1 MQKILRTIFLLYIF
15 LFPFQ
20 LISFLSVFKNM
31 FSSSAAIGNDFFVL
45 IIGLLLIVIVDGG
58 KIYFETGSIVRQ
70 GVKLVFE
77 LLIIGIIT
85 SIILFFPLGTLYG
98 ENSITASFSQN
109 IYLVVTGITF
119 YFNFRLFK
127 CLSKKDIEKVLD
139 FLCVFMTVLGIVQV
153 LIILSFP
160 AVGSFY
166 DSVDIFGLL
175 PNSNYMTKMHRICLS
190 SSEPSGIGHIVGVLL
205 LPYVLGQIIDGE
217 RKYKNRYC
225 LWGILLVVISFFS
238 FSSTVYASI
247 LIDLIVFIFL
257 KIKGKKGAIFL
268 FVVFVLCLLGFFLWD
283 EVLVNTYFGKQMNY
297 LLLEKTTDSSNLS
310 TSYRY
315 STVINDCFCFLR
327 YPFSGIGNGNQ
338 GFLYNE
344 TMSMPFIG
352 SEVRLNYQ
360 TARAMSGSMGVVNGG
375 PFTPAFISGYGLIGV
390 FLLIRYLSFCNRKI
404 RKFKEQLGCFCSMYY
419 IGGIAFLLTAIVS
432 GGIEGNFLVLF
443 VCSIPMMADV
453 SHNGVKI

>member
-297 LLLEKTTDSSNLS
+297 RLIDWEKDSQMICSAVNKVANTEIRSEPYIHWWTFMGYYSAVGESLLSSVVSIRDKMMRGKKLEKYEQEFRRNNPEYFVWNTDSVADEEAEEL
-310 TSYRY
+310 
-315 STVINDCFCFLR
+315 
-327 YPFSGIGNGNQ
+327 
-338 GFLYNE
+338 
-344 TMSMPFIG
+344 
-352 SEVRLNYQ
+352 
-360 TARAMSGSMGVVNGG
+360 
-375 PFTPAFISGYGLIGV
+375 
-390 FLLIRYLSFCNRKI
+390 
-404 RKFKEQLGCFCSMYY
+404 FKQLWNK
-419 IGGIAFLLTAIVS
+419 S
-432 GGIEGNFLVLF
+432 GGNIDG
-443 VCSIPMMADV
+443 S
-453 SHNGVKI
+453 